1 MADDADRVNDKTDK
15 TEPDL
20 SVLRMEREEAANK
33 PGEAGRSRRL
43 LVWLVVLAAA
53 ALFAVVAV
61 PRLPWIAPEIEAAT
75 VRVLTPGEASRVL
88 TATGYTYARERA
100 SVGAK
105 IIGRVERLLVD
116 EGDRVGRG
124 DTIAVLDSDDL
135 VAELQQRRAALLEA
149 RANLADA
156 QRQESRFARLLA
168 EKAIAQAEYDAE
180 ATRLEVMEAHVA
192 VAEANLANARARLQ
206 YAVIT
211 APIPGVIIERRIEVG
226 EMVAPGGFTTQQ
238 ATGAIVRIANPESL
252 EVEAD
257 INESYISRLS
267 LGQPAVIRVDAVP
280 GREYRGR
287 LRQIVP
293 TADRQR
299 AVVQVK
305 VTIDD
310 RDERLLPDMS
320 CNVTFLE
327 EESQAESTA
336 VGEPM
341 VVAPQASVLQDA
353 DGSHVYVLVDDRVR
367 RIAVELGE
375 EVGDDVEIRSG
386 LSGGE
391 RVVVTG
397 FAGLEDG
404 RRVRIR

>member
-1 MADDADRVNDKTDK
+1 MNDKTDK

-20 SVLRMEREEAANK
+20 SVLRMEREGAANK
-33 PGEAGRSRRL
+33 PVEAGRSRRL
-43 LVWLVVLAAA
+43 LVGLVVLAAA
-53 ALFAVVAV
+53 AIFAVVAV

-75 VRVLTPGEASRVL
+75 VRVLTPGEASQVL

-116 EGDRVGRG
+116 EGDRVRRG

-206 YAVIT
+206 YAVIR
-211 APIPGVIIERRIEVG
+211 APIPGVVIERRIEVG

-267 LGQPAVIRVDAVP
+267 LGQPSVIRVDAVP

-287 LRQIVP
+287 LRKIVP

-310 RDERLLPDMS
+310 RDDRLLPDMS

-336 VGEPM
+336 VGGPM

-391 RVVVTG
+391 RVAVTG

>member
-1 MADDADRVNDKTDK
+1 VNDKTEK

-20 SVLRMEREEAANK
+20 SVLRMDREEAAKK
-33 PGEAGRSRRL
+33 PGGGGGRSRRL
-43 LVWLVVLAAA
+43 VVWLVLLAVA
-53 ALFAVVAV
+53 ALLAVIGV
-61 PRLPWIAPEIEAAT
+61 PRLPWLAPEIEAAT
-75 VRVLTPGEASRVL
+75 VRILTPGEASQVL

-116 EGDRVGRG
+116 EGDRVERG

-135 VAELQQRRAALLEA
+135 VAEFQQRRAALLEA

-156 QRQESRFARLLA
+156 QRQEARFARLLA
-168 EKAIAQAEYDAE
+168 ENAIAQAEYDAE
-180 ATRLEVMEAHVA
+180 ATRLEVTEAQVA
-192 VAEANLANARARLQ
+192 VAQANLANARARLQ

-299 AVVQVK
+299 AVVEVK

-310 RDERLLPDMS
+310 RDDRILPDMS

-327 EESQAESTA
+327 EDAGEESAPTGQ
-336 VGEPM
+336 PM
-341 VVAPQASVLQDA
+341 VVAPKASVLQDA
-353 DGSHVYVLVDDRVR
+353 DGSHVFVVVDDRVR
-367 RIAVELGE
+367 RTAVELGAD
-375 EVGDDVEIRSG
+375 VGDDVEIRSG

-391 RVVVTG
+391 RVAVTG
-397 FAGLEDG
+397 VAGLEDG

>member
-1 MADDADRVNDKTDK
+1 MD
-15 TEPDL
+15 
-20 SVLRMEREEAANK
+20 REEAAKK
-33 PGEAGRSRRL
+33 PGGGGGRSRRL
-43 LVWLVVLAAA
+43 VVWFVLLAVA
-53 ALFAVVAV
+53 ALLAVIGV
-61 PRLPWIAPEIEAAT
+61 PRLPWLAPEIEAAT
-75 VRVLTPGEASRVL
+75 VRILTPGEASQVL

-116 EGDRVGRG
+116 EGDRVERG

-135 VAELQQRRAALLEA
+135 VAELQQRRAALLET

-156 QRQESRFARLLA
+156 QRQEARFARLLA
-168 EKAIAQAEYDAE
+168 ENAIAQAEYDAE
-180 ATRLEVMEAHVA
+180 ATRLEVTEAQIA
-192 VAEANLANARARLQ
+192 VAQANLANAQARLQ

-280 GREYRGR
+280 GREYHGR

-299 AVVQVK
+299 AVVEVK

-310 RDERLLPDMS
+310 RDDRLLPDMS

-327 EESQAESTA
+327 EESQEESTA
-336 VGEPM
+336 VGRPV
-341 VVAPQASVLQDA
+341 VVAPKAAVLQDA
-353 DGSHVYVLVDDRVR
+353 DGSHVFVVAEGRVR
-367 RIAVELGE
+367 RTAVELGGD
-375 EVGDDVEIRSG
+375 VGDDVEIRSG

-391 RVVVTG
+391 RVAVTG
-397 FAGLEDG
+397 IAGLEDG
-404 RRVRIR
+404 SRVRIR

>member
-1 MADDADRVNDKTDK
+1 MD
-15 TEPDL
+15 
-20 SVLRMEREEAANK
+20 REEAAKK
-33 PGEAGRSRRL
+33 PGGGTRSRRL
-43 LVWLVVLAAA
+43 LVWLVLLAAA
-53 ALFAVVAV
+53 VLVAVVV
-61 PRLPWIAPEIEAAT
+61 PRLPWMALEIEAAT
-75 VRVLTPGEASRVL
+75 VRILTPGEASQVL

-105 IIGRVERLLVD
+105 IIGRVERLYVD
-116 EGDRVGRG
+116 EGDRVERG

-135 VAELQQRRAALLEA
+135 VAALRQRRAALLEA

-156 QRQESRFARLLA
+156 QRQEARFARLLA
-168 EKAIAQAEYDAE
+168 ENAIAQAEYDAE
-180 ATRLEVMEAHVA
+180 STRLEVAEAQVA
-192 VAEANLANARARLQ
+192 VAEASLANARARLQ

-280 GREYRGR
+280 GREYHGR

-299 AVVQVK
+299 AVVEVK

-310 RDERLLPDMS
+310 RDDRILPDMS
-320 CNVTFLE
+320 CNVTFLDE
-327 EESQAESTA
+327 DAGEESAAAGQPT
-336 VGEPM
+336 
-341 VVAPQASVLQDA
+341 VVAPKASVLQDA
-353 DGSHVYVLVDDRVR
+353 EGPHVFLVVGGRVR
-367 RIAVELGE
+367 RTAVELGE
-375 EVGDDVEIRSG
+375 EVGHDVEIRSG

-391 RVVVTG
+391 RVAVTG
-397 FAGLEDG
+397 VAELEDG
-404 RRVRIR
+404 DRVRIR

>member
-1 MADDADRVNDKTDK
+1 MDREGAEKK
-15 TEPDL
+15 AGG
-20 SVLRMEREEAANK
+20 S
-33 PGEAGRSRRL
+33 GRSRRL
-43 LVWLVVLAAA
+43 VAWLVLFAAA
-53 ALFAVVAV
+53 AILAVVGV
-61 PRLPWIAPEIEAAT
+61 PRLPWMTPEIEAAT
-75 VRVLTPGEASRVL
+75 VRVLAPGEASQVL

-105 IIGRVERLLVD
+105 IIGRVERLLVE
-116 EGDRVGRG
+116 EGDRVERG

-135 VAELQQRRAALLEA
+135 VAALRQRRASLLEA
-149 RANLADA
+149 RANQTDA
-156 QRQESRFARLLA
+156 QRQEARFARLLA
-168 EKAIAQAEYDAE
+168 ENAIAQAEYDAE
-180 ATRLEVMEAHVA
+180 ATRLEVAEAQVA
-192 VAEANLANARARLQ
+192 VAEASLANARARLQ

-280 GREYRGR
+280 GREYHGH

-299 AVVQVK
+299 AVVEVK

-310 RDERLLPDMS
+310 RDDRVLPDMS
-320 CNVTFLE
+320 CNVAFLE
-327 EESQAESTA
+327 EEAAEESVAGRQA
-336 VGEPM
+336 M
-341 VVAPQASVLQDA
+341 VVAPKAAVLQDA
-353 DGSHVYVLVDDRVR
+353 DGPHVFLVVDGRVR
-367 RIAVELGE
+367 RTVVELGA

-391 RVVVTG
+391 RVAVTG
-397 FAGLEDG
+397 VAGLEDG

>member
-1 MADDADRVNDKTDK
+1 MDREGGAKK
-15 TEPDL
+15 
-20 SVLRMEREEAANK
+20 R
-33 PGEAGRSRRL
+33 GGGGRTRRL
-43 LVWLVVLAAA
+43 LVWLVLLAAA
-53 ALFAVVAV
+53 ALFAVVGI
-61 PRLPWIAPEIEAAT
+61 PRLPWMAPEIEAAT

-116 EGDRVGRG
+116 EGDRVERG

-135 VAELQQRRAALLEA
+135 VAALRQRRAALLEA
-149 RANLADA
+149 RANQADA
-156 QRQESRFARLLA
+156 QRQEARFARLLA
-168 EKAIAQAEYDAE
+168 ENAIAQAEYDAE
-180 ATRLEVMEAHVA
+180 STRLEVADAQVA
-192 VAEANLANARARLQ
+192 VAEASLANARARLQ

-280 GREYRGR
+280 GREYHGS

-299 AVVQVK
+299 AVVEVK

-310 RDERLLPDMS
+310 RDDRILPDMS
-320 CNVTFLE
+320 CNVAFLE
-327 EESQAESTA
+327 EDAGEGSAAAGQA
-336 VGEPM
+336 M
-341 VVAPQASVLQDA
+341 VVAPKASVLQDA
-353 DGSHVYVLVDDRVR
+353 DGPHVFLVVDDRVR
-367 RIAVELGE
+367 RTAVELGE

-391 RVVVTG
+391 RVAVTG
-397 FAGLEDG
+397 VAGLEDG

>member
-1 MADDADRVNDKTDK
+1 MVTDEHNLS
-15 TEPDL
+15 EPDL
-20 SVLRMEREEAANK
+20 SALRMDREGAPKGWGARTR
-33 PGEAGRSRRL
+33 GRPL
-43 LVWLVVLAAA
+43 LVVLVLLAAA
-53 ALFAVVAV
+53 ALLAVVV
-61 PRLPWIAPEIEAAT
+61 GPRLPWLAPEVGTAT
-75 VRVLTPGEASRVL
+75 VRLLTQAEASSVL

-116 EGDRVGRG
+116 EGDRVDRG

-135 VAELQQRRAALLEA
+135 MAELRQRRAALLA
-149 RANLADA
+149 VRANLADV
-156 QRQESRFARLLA
+156 QRQEARLARLLA
-168 EKAIAQAEYDAE
+168 ENAIAQAEYDAE
-180 ATRLEVMEAHVA
+180 ATRLEVTEAQVA
-192 VAEANLANARARLQ
+192 VAQANLANAQARLE

-211 APIPGVIIERRIEVG
+211 APIPGVVIERRIEVG
-226 EMVAPGGFTTQQ
+226 EMVAPGGFRTQQ

-267 LGQPAVIRVDAVP
+267 IEQPAIIRVDAVP
-280 GREYRGR
+280 GVEYHGR

-299 AVVQVK
+299 AVVEVK

-327 EESQAESTA
+327 EESEADDGPT
-336 VGEPM
+336 
-341 VVAPQASVLQDA
+341 VVAPRAGILEDAGGRYVFRIA
-353 DGSHVYVLVDDRVR
+353 DGRVR
-367 RIAVELGE
+367 RTAVDLGE
-375 EVGDDVEIRSG
+375 EVGDGVEIRSG

-391 RVVVTG
+391 RVVVSG
-397 FAGLEDG
+397 ADGLVDG
-404 RRVRIR
+404 SRVRVR

>member
-75 VRVLTPGEASRVL
+75 VRVLTPGEASQVL

-310 RDERLLPDMS
+310 RDDRLLPDMS

-336 VGEPM
+336 VGGPM

>member
-20 SVLRMEREEAANK
+20 SVLRMEREGAANK

-43 LVWLVVLAAA
+43 LVGLVVLAAA
-53 ALFAVVAV
+53 AIFAVVAV

-75 VRVLTPGEASRVL
+75 VRVLTPGEASQVL

-116 EGDRVGRG
+116 EGDRVRRG

-206 YAVIT
+206 YAVIR
-211 APIPGVIIERRIEVG
+211 APIPGVVIERRIEVG

-267 LGQPAVIRVDAVP
+267 LGQPSVIRVDAVP

-310 RDERLLPDMS
+310 RDDRLLPDMS

-336 VGEPM
+336 VGGPM

-391 RVVVTG
+391 RVAVTG

>member
-1 MADDADRVNDKTDK
+1 MTDTPDN

-20 SVLRMEREEAANK
+20 SVLRMSREGAAK
-33 PGEAGRSRRL
+33 TPGGGGRSRRR
-43 LVWLVVLAAA
+43 LVWLVLLVAAVL
-53 ALFAVVAV
+53 VAIVGV
-61 PRLPWIAPEIEAAT
+61 PRLPWMAPTIDVAT
-75 VRVLTPGEASRVL
+75 VRILTPDEASLVL

-116 EGDRVGRG
+116 EGDRVRRG

-135 VAELQQRRAALLEA
+135 VAALRQRRAALLEA
-149 RANLADA
+149 QANLADA
-156 QRQESRFARLLA
+156 RRQEARFARLLA
-168 EKAIAQAEYDAE
+168 ERAIAQAEYDAE
-180 ATRLEVMEAHVA
+180 ATRLEVAEAQVA
-192 VAEANLANARARLQ
+192 VAEAGLANARARLQ

-211 APIPGVIIERRIEVG
+211 APIPGVVIERRIEVG

-267 LGQPAVIRVDAVP
+267 LGQPAVIKVDAVP
-280 GREYRGR
+280 GQEYHGR

-299 AVVQVK
+299 AVVEVK

-310 RDERLLPDMS
+310 RDDRLLPDMS

-327 EESQAESTA
+327 EE
-336 VGEPM
+336 GEAGDEVTRQPM
-341 VVAPQASVLQDA
+341 AVAPKVAVLQDA
-353 DGSHVYVLVDDRVR
+353 DGSYVLIVEDDRVR
-367 RIAVELGE
+367 RTPVELGA

-386 LSGGE
+386 LAGGE
-391 RVVVTG
+391 RVAVTG
-397 FAGLEDG
+397 LEGLEDG
-404 RRVRIR
+404 RRVRVR

>member
-1 MADDADRVNDKTDK
+1 VNDKTDK

-20 SVLRMEREEAANK
+20 SVLRMDREAAAK
-33 PGEAGRSRRL
+33 KLGGGGGRSRRL
-43 LVWLVVLAAA
+43 VVWLVLLAVA
-53 ALFAVVAV
+53 ALLAVIGV
-61 PRLPWIAPEIEAAT
+61 PRLPWLAPEIEAAT
-75 VRVLTPGEASRVL
+75 VRILTPGEASLVL

-116 EGDRVGRG
+116 EGDRVQRG

-135 VAELQQRRAALLEA
+135 VAALRQRRASLLEA
-149 RANLADA
+149 RANQSDA
-156 QRQESRFARLLA
+156 QRQEARFARLLA
-168 EKAIAQAEYDAE
+168 EKAIAQAEYDAV
-180 ATRLEVMEAHVA
+180 ATRLEVAEAQVA
-192 VAEANLANARARLQ
+192 VAEASLANARARLQ

-280 GREYRGR
+280 GREYHGR

-299 AVVQVK
+299 AVVEVK

-310 RDERLLPDMS
+310 RDDRILPDMS

-327 EESQAESTA
+327 EDAGEESAAAGQ
-336 VGEPM
+336 PM
-341 VVAPQASVLQDA
+341 VVAPKASVLQDSE
-353 DGSHVYVLVDDRVR
+353 GLFVFLVVDDRVR
-367 RIAVELGE
+367 RTAVELGE

-391 RVVVTG
+391 RVAVTG
-397 FAGLEDG
+397 VAGLEDG
-404 RRVRIR
+404 SRVRIP

>member
-20 SVLRMEREEAANK
+20 SVLRMEREGAANE
-33 PGEAGRSRRL
+33 PREAGRSRRL
-43 LVWLVVLAAA
+43 LVGLVLLAAV

-75 VRVLTPGEASRVL
+75 VRVLTPGEASQVL

-116 EGDRVGRG
+116 EGDRVERG

-168 EKAIAQAEYDAE
+168 ENAIAQAEYDAE
-180 ATRLEVMEAHVA
+180 ATRLEVTEAQIA
-192 VAEANLANARARLQ
+192 VARANLANAQARLQ
-206 YAVIT
+206 YAVIR

-299 AVVQVK
+299 AVVEVK

-310 RDERLLPDMS
+310 RDDRLLPDMS
-320 CNVTFLE
+320 CSVTFLE
-327 EESQAESTA
+327 EGSQAESTA
-336 VGEPM
+336 VGGPM

-353 DGSHVYVLVDDRVR
+353 DGSHVYVVVDDRVR

-391 RVVVTG
+391 RVAVTG

>member
-1 MADDADRVNDKTDK
+1 MTDK
-15 TEPDL
+15 PGGSEPDL
-20 SVLRMEREEAANK
+20 SVLRMSREEAAKK
-33 PGEAGRSRRL
+33 PGGGGRSRRL
-43 LVWLVVLAAA
+43 LVWLVLLAAA
-53 ALFAVVAV
+53 AIVAVVVV
-61 PRLPWIAPEIEAAT
+61 PRLPWMAPEIEAAT
-75 VRVLTPGEASRVL
+75 VRILTPGEASLVL

-116 EGDRVGRG
+116 EGDRVERG

-135 VAELQQRRAALLEA
+135 VAALRQRRAALLEA
-149 RANLADA
+149 RANQADA
-156 QRQESRFARLLA
+156 QRQEARFARLLA
-168 EKAIAQAEYDAE
+168 ENAIAQAEYDAE
-180 ATRLEVMEAHVA
+180 ATRLEVSEAQVA
-192 VAEANLANARARLQ
+192 VAEASLANARARLQ

-257 INESYISRLS
+257 INESFISRLS
-267 LGQPAVIRVDAVP
+267 LGQPAVIKVDAVP
-280 GREYRGR
+280 GQEYHGR

-299 AVVQVK
+299 AVVEVK

-310 RDERLLPDMS
+310 RDDRLLPDMS

-327 EESQAESTA
+327 EEGEAGDEVARQA
-336 VGEPM
+336 M
-341 VVAPQASVLQDA
+341 VVAPKASVLEDA
-353 DGSHVYVLVDDRVR
+353 DGPYVFLVVDDRVR
-367 RIAVELGE
+367 RTAVELGG

-386 LSGGE
+386 LNGGE
-391 RVVVTG
+391 RVAVSGATE
-397 FAGLEDG
+397 LEDG
-404 RRVRIR
+404 RRVRVR

>member
-1 MADDADRVNDKTDK
+1 MNDKTDK

-20 SVLRMEREEAANK
+20 SVLRMEREGAANK
-33 PGEAGRSRRL
+33 PVEAGRSRRL
-43 LVWLVVLAAA
+43 LVGLVVLAAA
-53 ALFAVVAV
+53 AIFAVVAV

-75 VRVLTPGEASRVL
+75 VRVLTPGEASQVL

-116 EGDRVGRG
+116 EGDRVRRG

-206 YAVIT
+206 YAVIR
-211 APIPGVIIERRIEVG
+211 APIPGVVIERRIEVG

-267 LGQPAVIRVDAVP
+267 LGQPSVIRVDAVP

-310 RDERLLPDMS
+310 RDDRLLPDMS

-336 VGEPM
+336 VGGPM

-391 RVVVTG
+391 RVAVTG

>member
-1 MADDADRVNDKTDK
+1 MNDKTDK

-20 SVLRMEREEAANK
+20 SVLRMEREGAANK

-43 LVWLVVLAAA
+43 LVGLVVLAAA
-53 ALFAVVAV
+53 AIFAVVAV

-75 VRVLTPGEASRVL
+75 VRVLTPGEASQVL

-116 EGDRVGRG
+116 EGDRVRRG

-206 YAVIT
+206 YAVIR
-211 APIPGVIIERRIEVG
+211 APIPGVVIERRIEVG

-267 LGQPAVIRVDAVP
+267 LGQPSVIRVDAVP

-310 RDERLLPDMS
+310 RDDRLLPDMS

-336 VGEPM
+336 VGGPM

-391 RVVVTG
+391 RVAVTG

>member
-1 MADDADRVNDKTDK
+1 VTDK
-15 TEPDL
+15 PGGSEPDL
-20 SVLRMEREEAANK
+20 SVLRMDREGAAK
-33 PGEAGRSRRL
+33 KRGGGARSRRL
-43 LVWLVVLAAA
+43 LAWLVLLAAA
-53 ALFAVVAV
+53 AFLAVVGV
-61 PRLPWIAPEIEAAT
+61 PRLPWMAPEIEAAT

-116 EGDRVGRG
+116 EGDRVERG
-124 DTIAVLDSDDL
+124 DTIAILDSDDL
-135 VAELQQRRAALLEA
+135 VAALRQRRAALLEA
-149 RANLADA
+149 RANQADA
-156 QRQESRFARLLA
+156 QRQEARFARLLA

-180 ATRLEVMEAHVA
+180 STRLEVADAQVA
-192 VAEANLANARARLQ
+192 VAEASLANARARLQ

-280 GREYRGR
+280 GREYHGS

-299 AVVQVK
+299 AVVEVK

-310 RDERLLPDMS
+310 RDDRILPDMS
-320 CNVTFLE
+320 CNVAFLE
-327 EESQAESTA
+327 EDSGEESAATGQ
-336 VGEPM
+336 PM
-341 VVAPQASVLQDA
+341 VVAPKASVLQDA
-353 DGSHVYVLVDDRVR
+353 DGPHVFLVVDDRVR
-367 RIAVELGE
+367 RTAVALGE

-391 RVVVTG
+391 RVAVTG
-397 FAGLEDG
+397 VAGLEDG

>member
-1 MADDADRVNDKTDK
+1 VTDEPGG

-20 SVLRMEREEAANK
+20 SVLRMNREEAARK
-33 PGEAGRSRRL
+33 RGAGGRSRRL
-43 LVWLVVLAAA
+43 LVWLVLLAAV
-53 ALFAVVAV
+53 ALVAVVVV
-61 PRLPWIAPEIEAAT
+61 PRLPWMAPTVEAAT
-75 VRVLTPGEASRVL
+75 VRVLTPDEASLVL

-116 EGDRVGRG
+116 EGDRVERG

-135 VAELQQRRAALLEA
+135 VAALRQRRAALLEA
-149 RANLADA
+149 RANQADA
-156 QRQESRFARLLA
+156 QRQEARFARLLA
-168 EKAIAQAEYDAE
+168 ENAIAQAEYDAE
-180 ATRLEVMEAHVA
+180 ATRLEVAEAQVA
-192 VAEANLANARARLQ
+192 VAEASLANARARLQ

-211 APIPGVIIERRIEVG
+211 SPIPGVIIERRIEVG

-267 LGQPAVIRVDAVP
+267 LEQPAVIRVDAVP
-280 GREYRGR
+280 SQEYHGR

-299 AVVQVK
+299 AVVEVK

-310 RDERLLPDMS
+310 RDDRLLPDMS

-327 EESQAESTA
+327 DE
-336 VGEPM
+336 GEAGDEVTRQPM
-341 VVAPQASVLQDA
+341 VVAPKVAVLQDA
-353 DGSHVYVLVDDRVR
+353 DGSYVFVVEDDRVR
-367 RIAVELGE
+367 RTRVELGG

-386 LSGGE
+386 LTGGE
-391 RVVVTG
+391 RVAVG
-397 FAGLEDG
+397 GAAELEDG

>member
-1 MADDADRVNDKTDK
+1 VTDK
-15 TEPDL
+15 PGGSEPDL
-20 SVLRMEREEAANK
+20 SVLRMDREGAAK
-33 PGEAGRSRRL
+33 KRGGGGRSRRPL
-43 LVWLVVLAAA
+43 AWLVLLAAA
-53 ALFAVVAV
+53 ALFAVVGV
-61 PRLPWIAPEIEAAT
+61 PRLPWMAPEIEVAT

-116 EGDRVGRG
+116 EGDRVERG
-124 DTIAVLDSDDL
+124 DTIAILDSDDL
-135 VAELQQRRAALLEA
+135 VAALRQRRAALLEA
-149 RANLADA
+149 RANQADA
-156 QRQESRFARLLA
+156 QRQEARFARLLA
-168 EKAIAQAEYDAE
+168 ENAIAQAEYDAE
-180 ATRLEVMEAHVA
+180 STRLEVAEAQVA
-192 VAEANLANARARLQ
+192 VAEASLANARARLQ

-280 GREYRGR
+280 GREYHGS

-299 AVVQVK
+299 AVVEVK

-310 RDERLLPDMS
+310 RDDRILPDMS
-320 CNVTFLE
+320 CNVAFLE
-327 EESQAESTA
+327 EDSGEGSA
-336 VGEPM
+336 VAGQPM
-341 VVAPQASVLQDA
+341 VVAPKASVLQDA
-353 DGSHVYVLVDDRVR
+353 EGPHVFLVVDDRVR
-367 RIAVELGE
+367 RTAVELGE

-391 RVVVTG
+391 RVAVTG
-397 FAGLEDG
+397 VAGLEDG
-404 RRVRIR
+404 SRVRIR

>member
-1 MADDADRVNDKTDK
+1 MNDTTEK

-20 SVLRMEREEAANK
+20 SVLRMDREEAAKK
-33 PGEAGRSRRL
+33 PGGGGGRSRRL
-43 LVWLVVLAAA
+43 VVWLVLLAVA
-53 ALFAVVAV
+53 ALLAVVGV
-61 PRLPWIAPEIEAAT
+61 PRLPWLAPEIEAAT
-75 VRVLTPGEASRVL
+75 VRILTPGEASQVL

-116 EGDRVGRG
+116 EGDRVERG

-135 VAELQQRRAALLEA
+135 AAEYQQRRAALLEA

-156 QRQESRFARLLA
+156 QRQEARFARLLA
-168 EKAIAQAEYDAE
+168 ENAIAQAEYDAE
-180 ATRLEVMEAHVA
+180 ATRLEVTEAQIA
-192 VAEANLANARARLQ
+192 VAQANLANARARLQ

-280 GREYRGR
+280 DREYHGN

-299 AVVQVK
+299 AVVEVK

-310 RDERLLPDMS
+310 RDDRILPDMS

-327 EESQAESTA
+327 EDAGEESAAAGQ
-336 VGEPM
+336 PM
-341 VVAPQASVLQDA
+341 VVAPKASVLQDS
-353 DGSHVYVLVDDRVR
+353 DGSHVFVVVDGRVR
-367 RIAVELGE
+367 RTAVELGAD
-375 EVGDDVEIRSG
+375 VGDDVEIRSG

-391 RVVVTG
+391 RVAVTG
-397 FAGLEDG
+397 VAGLEDG

>member
-1 MADDADRVNDKTDK
+1 VTDKPDK

-20 SVLRMEREEAANK
+20 SVLRMSREEAANT
-33 PGEAGRSRRL
+33 ADRSAHSRRL
-43 LVWLVVLAAA
+43 VVSLVLLVAA
-53 ALFAVVAV
+53 ALVAVVVV
-61 PRLPWIAPEIEAAT
+61 PRLPWLASEIETAT
-75 VRVLTPGEASRVL
+75 VRVVTPGEASQVL

-105 IIGRVERLLVD
+105 IIGRVERLPVD
-116 EGDRVGRG
+116 EGDRVERG
-124 DTIAVLDSDDL
+124 DTIAILDSDDL
-135 VAELQQRRAALLEA
+135 VAALRQRRATLLET

-156 QRQESRFARLLA
+156 QRQEARFARLLA
-168 EKAIAQAEYDAE
+168 ENAIAQAEYDAE
-180 ATRLEVMEAHVA
+180 ATRLEVAQAQVA
-192 VAEANLANARARLQ
+192 VAEANLADARARLD

-211 APIPGVIIERRIEVG
+211 APIRGVIIERRIEVG

-267 LGQPAVIRVDAVP
+267 LGQPAIIRVDAVP
-280 GREYRGR
+280 GQEYHGQ

-299 AVVQVK
+299 AVVEVK

-310 RDERLLPDMS
+310 RDDRILPDMS
-320 CNVTFLE
+320 CNVTFLDEDGE
-327 EESQAESTA
+327 ENEAA
-336 VGEPM
+336 GLAM
-341 VVAPQASVLQDA
+341 VVAPKASVLQDA
-353 DGSHVYVLVDDRVR
+353 DGSHVFVLVDDRVR
-367 RIAVELGE
+367 RTDVELGADL
-375 EVGDDVEIRSG
+375 GDDIEIRSG

-391 RVVVTG
+391 RIAVTG
-397 FAGLEDG
+397 LEGLEDG
-404 RRVRIR
+404 KRVRAR

>member
-1 MADDADRVNDKTDK
+1 M
-15 TEPDL
+15 
-20 SVLRMEREEAANK
+20 
-33 PGEAGRSRRL
+33 
-43 LVWLVVLAAA
+43 
-53 ALFAVVAV
+53 
-61 PRLPWIAPEIEAAT
+61 APEIEAAT
-75 VRVLTPGEASRVL
+75 VRILTPGEASQGL

-116 EGDRVGRG
+116 EGDRVERG

-135 VAELQQRRAALLEA
+135 VAALRQRRAALLEA
-149 RANLADA
+149 RANQADA
-156 QRQESRFARLLA
+156 QRQEARFARLLA
-168 EKAIAQAEYDAE
+168 ENAIAQAEYDAE
-180 ATRLEVMEAHVA
+180 ATRLEVSEAQVA
-192 VAEANLANARARLQ
+192 VAEARLQ

-257 INESYISRLS
+257 INESFISRLS
-267 LGQPAVIRVDAVP
+267 LGQPAVIKVDAVP
-280 GREYRGR
+280 GQEYHGR

-299 AVVQVK
+299 AVVEVK

-310 RDERLLPDMS
+310 RDDRLLPDMS

-327 EESQAESTA
+327 EEGEAGDEVARQA
-336 VGEPM
+336 M
-341 VVAPQASVLQDA
+341 VVAPKASVLEDA
-353 DGSHVYVLVDDRVR
+353 DGPYVFLVVDDRVR
-367 RIAVELGE
+367 RTAVELGG

-386 LSGGE
+386 LNGGE
-391 RVVVTG
+391 RVAVSGATE
-397 FAGLEDG
+397 LEDG
-404 RRVRIR
+404 RRVRVR

>member
-1 MADDADRVNDKTDK
+1 MENNERS
-15 TEPDL
+15 EPDL
-20 SVLRMEREEAANK
+20 SVLRMERDDAAR
-33 PGEAGRSRRL
+33 GRRAGGNSRRL
-43 LVWLVVLAAA
+43 VVFV
-53 ALFAVVAV
+53 LFALLALLAV
-61 PRLPWIAPEIEAAT
+61 MVGRRLPWFLPEVETAT
-75 VRVLTPGEASRVL
+75 SRLVDQTEASSVL

-105 IIGRVERLLVD
+105 IIGRVQRLLVD
-116 EGDRVGRG
+116 EGDRVDRG
-124 DTIAVLDSDDL
+124 DTIAVLDSEDL
-135 VAELQQRRAALLEA
+135 AAALRQRRALLLEA

-156 QRQESRFARLLA
+156 QRQEARFARLLA
-168 EKAIAQAEYDAE
+168 ERAIAQAEYDAE
-180 ATRLEVMEAHVA
+180 ATRLEVALAQVSL
-192 VAEANLANARARLQ
+192 AEANLADAQAQLE
-206 YAVIT
+206 YAVILS
-211 APIPGVIIERRIEVG
+211 PIPGVVIERRIEVG

-238 ATGAIVRIANPESL
+238 ATGALVRIANPESL

-280 GREYRGR
+280 GRQYRGR

-299 AVVQVK
+299 AVVEVK

-327 EESQAESTA
+327 AEGRPESLAGAEPVFMVPRTA
-336 VGEPM
+336 VLE
-341 VVAPQASVLQDA
+341 DA
-353 DGSHVYVLVDDRVR
+353 EGTYVLRVVNGRVR
-367 RIAVELGE
+367 RADVRLGEGQGE
-375 EVGDDVEIRSG
+375 EVEIVSG

-391 RVVVTG
+391 RVVSG
-397 FAGLEDG
+397 GAEGLVDG
-404 RRVRIR
+404 DRVRVR

>member
-1 MADDADRVNDKTDK
+1 MNDTTEK

-20 SVLRMEREEAANK
+20 SVLRMDREEAAKK
-33 PGEAGRSRRL
+33 PGGGGGRSRRL
-43 LVWLVVLAAA
+43 VVWLVLLAVA
-53 ALFAVVAV
+53 ALLAVVGV
-61 PRLPWIAPEIEAAT
+61 PRLPWLAPEIEAAT
-75 VRVLTPGEASRVL
+75 VRILTPGEASQVL

-116 EGDRVGRG
+116 EGDRVERG

-135 VAELQQRRAALLEA
+135 AAEYQQRRAALLEA

-156 QRQESRFARLLA
+156 QRQEARFARLLA
-168 EKAIAQAEYDAE
+168 ENAIAQAEYDAE
-180 ATRLEVMEAHVA
+180 ATRLEVTEAQIA
-192 VAEANLANARARLQ
+192 VAQANLANARARLQ

-280 GREYRGR
+280 DREYHGN

-299 AVVQVK
+299 AVVEVK

-310 RDERLLPDMS
+310 RDDRILPDMS

-327 EESQAESTA
+327 EDAGEESAAAGQ
-336 VGEPM
+336 PM
-341 VVAPQASVLQDA
+341 VVAPKASVLQDA
-353 DGSHVYVLVDDRVR
+353 DGSHVFVVVDGRVR
-367 RIAVELGE
+367 RTAVELGAD
-375 EVGDDVEIRSG
+375 VGDDVEIRSG

-391 RVVVTG
+391 RVAVTG
-397 FAGLEDG
+397 VAGLEDG